1 MNEEQKAF
9 EEALKQVFGPSAHE
23 EDVMERADLSE
34 EEFALSDA
42 EDLEILMHRD
52 AHFGGSFEVMLE
64 YYQRGGKGISE
75 DLLPERIEE
84 LQQLQLSS
92 GQDLASYLL
101 GGAEAE
107 RVARARH
114 AYRSLR
120 ELYDLESPSNPYPK
134 LLADLILSEEEEAEE
149 EVQAIVSQGQVAV
162 PYLLQLLAAQDFYDP
177 LYPGYGQAPALA
189 AKCLGLI
196 GDPKAITPLFEGIDS
211 SDFFGEEAICEALH
225 QIGQPA
231 KNFLI
236 RVLELRPMT
245 RDNERAARALTHFVP
260 DDEVAKACLHQLEDP
275 EVAKHENLAGYLV
288 LGCEGLADP
297 EERQRFAALTNRV
310 DLQNLRL
317 DINALAKQWQ
327 KR

>member
-1 MNEEQKAF
+1 MYKRQ
-9 EEALKQVFGPSAHE
+9 
-23 EDVMERADLSE
+23 
-34 EEFALSDA
+34 
-42 EDLEILMHRD
+42 
-52 AHFGGSFEVMLE
+52 
-64 YYQRGGKGISE
+64 
-75 DLLPERIEE
+75 
-84 LQQLQLSS
+84 
-92 GQDLASYLL
+92 
-101 GGAEAE
+101 
-107 RVARARH
+107 
-114 AYRSLR
+114 
-120 ELYDLESPSNPYPK
+120 
-134 LLADLILSEEEEAEE
+134 
-149 EVQAIVSQGQVAV
+149 
-162 PYLLQLLAAQDFYDP
+162 
-177 LYPGYGQAPALA
+177 GQAPALA